1 MRCASRQLGGSDL
14 SGIVLKTSVGLLRY
28 SDILLADRAY
38 YEAGSEARK
47 AGLSSE
53 AFVFLNHFLD
63 LEECVE
69 EGDGS
74 VLGKESPCS
83 SKIIFYDIQ

>member
-1 MRCASRQLGGSDL
+1 MRCASRGADSSSLGGV
-14 SGIVLKTSVGLLRY
+14 VLKSSVALLRY
-28 SDILLADRAY
+28 TDVMLADRAY

-63 LEECVE
+63 LEECIE
-69 EGDGS
+69 EAHGS
-74 VLGKESPCS
+74 VLGEQKL
-83 SKIIFYDIQ
+83 KLAIGR